1 MAERLVN
8 VDRETPLLLPVDL
21 RDWVPENDLVHFV
34 INAVETMNL
43 TALLVNRRGTG
54 DEQYPPRM
62 MLALLIYCYASGVF
76 GSRRIERATYRDLAV
91 RYLTG
96 DTHPDHDT
104 ICAFRRANGEVI
116 IEAFVEVLKLARE
129 MKLLRVGTISV
140 DGTHIKANAS
150 KHKSVRYDRAGELEQ
165 MLRRDIAEL
174 MQKAERSDVEPS
186 GDEQSLPEEIG
197 RRERLLEK
205 MREARQQLEERARS
219 KDGGRHG
226 PPGSSGGTAPGGSG
240 GESSKG
246 TPEPSQQINLTDPDS
261 ALMRKSKHDSYAQ
274 AYNAQAVV
282 DADGSQ
288 LVVAIDVLQTPADS
302 NQLEAA
308 VHSVPSEVGQVQRAL
323 ADGGYVNAEHFDS
336 LESEHVEVYVA
347 VSGEDPN
354 KRKYDYRP
362 ARERPRKKVSD
373 PRLVAMRDKVASA
386 EGKEIYARRAATVE
400 PVFGIIKG
408 AMGFRQFLLRGI
420 EKVRLEWRLVC
431 LAYDFKRLWRLA
443 QG

>member
-34 INAVETMNL
+34 VNAVETMNL
-43 TALLVNRRGTG
+43 TTLSVNRRGTG

-116 IEAFVEVLKLARE
+116 KEAFLEVLKLARE

-165 MLRRDIAEL
+165 KLCKDIAEL
-174 MQKAERSDVEPS
+174 MEKAERSDNEAVGE
-186 GDEQSLPEEIG
+186 EQSLPEEIG

-205 MREARQQLEERARS
+205 MREARRQLEERARNA
-219 KDGGRHG
+219 DGKRPG
-226 PPGSSGGTAPGGSG
+226 PPESPGGEAGGSG
-240 GESSKG
+240 GELPKG

-261 ALMRKSKHDSYAQ
+261 ALMRKSKHDSYEQ

-288 LVVAIDVLQTPADS
+288 LIVATDVLQTPADS
-302 NQLEAA
+302 NQLQAA
-308 VHSVPSEVGQVQRAL
+308 VHGVAAAVGTVHRVL
-323 ADGGYVNAEHFDS
+323 ADGGYVNVKDFDD
-336 LESEHVEVYVA
+336 LEKEHVEVYVA
-347 VSGEDPN
+347 VTGEDPN
-354 KRKYDYRP
+354 KRTYDYRP
-362 ARERPRKKVSD
+362 ARERPRKKVTD

-400 PVFGIIKG
+400 PAFGIIKG
-408 AMGFRQFLLRGI
+408 AMGFRQFLLRGL
-420 EKVRLEWRLVC
+420 ERVKLEWGLVC

-443 QG
+443 EG

>member
-1 MAERLVN
+1 MN

-43 TALLVNRRGTG
+43 TTLSVNRRGTG

-76 GSRRIERATYRDLAV
+76 GSRRIERATYRDQAV
-91 RYLTG
+91 RYLAG

-116 IEAFVEVLKLARE
+116 KEAFLEVLKLARE

-140 DGTHIKANAS
+140 DGTHVKANAS

-165 MLRRDIAEL
+165 MLCKDIAEL
-174 MQKAERSDVEPS
+174 MDKAERSDNETA
-186 GDEQSLPEEIG
+186 GEEQSLPEEIG

-205 MREARQQLEERARS
+205 MREGRRQLEERAQKNS
-219 KDGGRHG
+219 GSGDA
-226 PPGSSGGTAPGGSG
+226 SSGGPGGAVG
-240 GESSKG
+240 GGGTESSKG
-246 TPEPSQQINLTDPDS
+246 SPEPSQQINLTDPDS
-261 ALMRKSKHDSYAQ
+261 ALMRKSKHSGYEQ

-282 DADGSQ
+282 DAEGSQ
-288 LVVAIDVLQTPADS
+288 LIVAVDVLQTPADS
-302 NQLEAA
+302 NQLAAA
-308 VHSVPSEVGQVQRAL
+308 VHSVPAEVGEVQRVL
-323 ADGGYVNAEHFDS
+323 ADGGYVNADEFDE
-336 LESEHVEVYVA
+336 LKKENVEVYVA
-347 VSGEDPN
+347 VTGEDPN

-362 ARERPRKKVSD
+362 PRERPRKKVTD
-373 PRLVAMRDKVASA
+373 PRLVAMRDKVASP
-386 EGKEIYARRAATVE
+386 EGKRIYGRRAATVE

-408 AMGFRQFLLRGI
+408 ALGFRQFLLRGI
-420 EKVRLEWRLVC
+420 EKVKLEWGLGC
-431 LAYDFKRLWRLA
+431 LAYDFKRLWRLSEE
-443 QG
+443 

>member
-21 RDWVPENDLVHFV
+21 RDWVPQNDLVHFV
-34 INAVETMNL
+34 VNAVEMMNL
-43 TALLVNRRGTG
+43 TALSVNRRGTG

-62 MLALLIYCYASGVF
+62 MLELLIYCYASGVF

-104 ICAFRRANGEVI
+104 ICAFRRANRPVI
-116 IEAFVEVLKLARE
+116 KETFLEVLKLARQ

-165 MLRRDIAEL
+165 LLRKDIEDL
-174 MQKAERSDVEPS
+174 LQKAERSDNEP
-186 GDEQSLPEEIG
+186 GADEQSLPEEIG

-205 MREARQQLEERARS
+205 MREARKELEDRARD
-219 KDGGRHG
+219 KDKGGG
-226 PPGSSGGTAPGGSG
+226 AAGGSG
-240 GESSKG
+240 EGSAKV

-261 ALMRKSKHDSYAQ
+261 ALMRKSHHDSYEQ

-288 LVVAIDVLQTPADS
+288 LIVATEVLQTPADS
-302 NQLEAA
+302 NQLAAA
-308 VHSVPSEVGQVQRAL
+308 VHSVPAEAGEVQRAL
-323 ADGGYVNAEHFDS
+323 ADGGYVNVKDLDA
-336 LESEHVEVYVA
+336 LEKEHVEVYVA
-347 VSGEDPN
+347 VTGEDPN

-362 ARERPRKKVSD
+362 ARERPRRKVTD
-373 PRLVAMRDKVASA
+373 PRLVAMRDKVASV
-386 EGKEIYARRAATVE
+386 EGKRLYARRAATVE
-400 PVFGIIKG
+400 PVFGIIKQ
-408 AMGFRQFLLRGI
+408 AMGFRQFLLRGV
-420 EKVRLEWRLVC
+420 EKVRLEWDLVC
-431 LAYDFKRLWRLA
+431 LAYDFKRLWGLA
-443 QG
+443 PR